1 MRIIKV
7 LLILVMISVVTLAAS
22 VAYITQVLDPNDL
35 KPTLVET
42 AKKQQISLQLN
53 GNITWAFWPWF
64 GITMEDVQAS
74 SATWE
79 FEADQLEGSLSI
91 MSALSDT
98 VVIDELT
105 VISPQIKFD
114 FYNNPA
120 PSNTENPPN
129 TANRSILVRQL
140 AIRDGEIT
148 GIYPGLTMNRFN
160 FSVNSLNPSTASNLD
175 LSTYIEFK
183 QRQAPLEVE
192 AEIIPTAAFDGLTLR
207 DVTLRSRDLELE
219 YSGYLSAVKSGQ
231 FSGEGQLSVA
241 ELSLRQWLRAGDF
254 PVPQTREL
262 DRFNRFS
269 LETGLKVSNDLL
281 SLRPFSLG
289 LDQTSIDGRVDVNL
303 NPLNVD
309 LELLTDQLNLD
320 SYLPAN
326 SPTGTQQP
334 STPRVL
340 PGTYKL
346 DIGSLTISQRT
357 FTEAGIDLGIGAD
370 EITLGRLDATL
381 FGGKLRAA
389 GTHLIAP
396 QITNISGTVD
406 GLQLAQFEFSKPL
419 DTLSGSLQSSFD
431 LRTAGRSID
440 EMMASV
446 SGSLR
451 TKIENAFLGPLN
463 VSDAICQTVAAPS
476 NLRTDTADTLA
487 LRADLQE
494 GIAVI
499 QSMDATVANLSI
511 QGNGRI
517 SLVSTASNIRGT
529 VKIPAGGAIG
539 SCAAP
544 EILQGVSLPLS
555 CRGQLRNESLRC
567 SLDEKALAD
576 AIANASEKEL
586 KRQADEKLKAAQTKL
601 KSSIQDA
608 LEKTVPNQGAE
619 LINNLLD
626 R

>member
-7 LLILVMISVVTLAAS
+7 LLILVMISVITLAAS

-114 FYNNPA
+114 LNNNPA
-120 PSNTENPPN
+120 QSNNENSPS
-129 TANRSILVRQL
+129 TANRTILVRQL

-148 GIYPGLTMNRFN
+148 GIYPGLTMSRFN
-160 FSVNSLNPSTASNLD
+160 FSVNSLSPANASNLD
-175 LSTYIEFK
+175 LSTYIEFR

-207 DVTLRSRDLELE
+207 DVTLRSRELELE

-281 SLRPFSLG
+281 SLRPFSLE

-309 LELLTDQLNLD
+309 LELL
-320 SYLPAN
+320 SR
-326 SPTGTQQP
+326 
-334 STPRVL
+334 STE
-340 PGTYKL
+340 PG
-346 DIGSLTISQRT
+346 
-357 FTEAGIDLGIGAD
+357 
-370 EITLGRLDATL
+370 
-381 FGGKLRAA
+381 
-389 GTHLIAP
+389 
-396 QITNISGTVD
+396 
-406 GLQLAQFEFSKPL
+406 
-419 DTLSGSLQSSFD
+419 
-431 LRTAGRSID
+431 
-440 EMMASV
+440 
-446 SGSLR
+446 
-451 TKIENAFLGPLN
+451 
-463 VSDAICQTVAAPS
+463 
-476 NLRTDTADTLA
+476 
-487 LRADLQE
+487 
-494 GIAVI
+494 
-499 QSMDATVANLSI
+499 
-511 QGNGRI
+511 
-517 SLVSTASNIRGT
+517 
-529 VKIPAGGAIG
+529 
-539 SCAAP
+539 
-544 EILQGVSLPLS
+544 
-555 CRGQLRNESLRC
+555 
-567 SLDEKALAD
+567 
-576 AIANASEKEL
+576 
-586 KRQADEKLKAAQTKL
+586 
-601 KSSIQDA
+601 
-608 LEKTVPNQGAE
+608 
-619 LINNLLD
+619 
-626 R
+626 

>member
-7 LLILVMISVVTLAAS
+7 LLILVMISVITLAAS

-91 MSALSDT
+91 ISALSDT

-105 VISPQIKFD
+105 VISPQIKLD
-114 FYNNPA
+114 LNNNPA
-120 PSNTENPPN
+120 PSNTGNPPN
-129 TANRSILVRQL
+129 TANRTILVRQL

-148 GIYPGLTMNRFN
+148 GIYPGLTMSRFN
-160 FSVNSLNPSTASNLD
+160 FSVNSLNPATASNLD
-175 LSTYIEFK
+175 LSTYIEFR

-207 DVTLRSRDLELE
+207 DVTLRSRELELE

-241 ELSLRQWLRAGDF
+241 EFSLKQWLRAGDF

-281 SLRPFSLG
+281 SLRPFSLE

-406 GLQLAQFEFSKPL
+406 GL
-419 DTLSGSLQSSFD
+419 
-431 LRTAGRSID
+431 
-440 EMMASV
+440 
-446 SGSLR
+446 
-451 TKIENAFLGPLN
+451 
-463 VSDAICQTVAAPS
+463 
-476 NLRTDTADTLA
+476 
-487 LRADLQE
+487 
-494 GIAVI
+494 
-499 QSMDATVANLSI
+499 
-511 QGNGRI
+511 
-517 SLVSTASNIRGT
+517 
-529 VKIPAGGAIG
+529 
-539 SCAAP
+539 
-544 EILQGVSLPLS
+544 
-555 CRGQLRNESLRC
+555 
-567 SLDEKALAD
+567 
-576 AIANASEKEL
+576 
-586 KRQADEKLKAAQTKL
+586 
-601 KSSIQDA
+601 
-608 LEKTVPNQGAE
+608 
-619 LINNLLD
+619 
-626 R
+626 